1 MSWHLR
7 LPNLY
12 IIFLLQ
18 ESLAKTYERE
28 DSPKPMPLTA
38 PAALSDVALS
48 WPSAN
53 IKNCANNNALGEC
66 MSAISLP
73 KEPNNISPIPPLP
86 ISSRDSSIET
96 AVTTPYSQILEDNE
110 EYDSKTA
117 WNKNVSKTNQNDTS
131 QNSKLIQKPIQQKD
145 NNEASSMTDNFKR
158 PATQDILVTIN
169 KSPSAIKS
177 IESKDKENASESLDH
192 SDEYIFNLSTGSDG
206 SPSSDTN
213 LITVS
218 PTKVLAVES
227 AQPDNECTKD
237 EIRDEVILDRN
248 DSKNIAS
255 AENQVAETQKTDNTY
270 RVTNDVT
277 PKRHPQVTTEIV
289 DSICEKLMID
299 LVKDTYSSMSPKIIP
314 VALAT
319 EAQPSLEND
328 PIDLESF
335 HSNKPTK
342 KQENE
347 HEKLPKDRLAGEVP
361 VKPQTIKTEYEQ
373 NDHQNA
379 NSESLISS
387 NPLLNASSRSRSRPQ
402 DLMLTTFD
410 LSSESSSEDSSKTSS
425 KKIKENTV
433 QKDGYKDRDEY
444 GGNKVPDFNST
455 DFEAGGNYI
464 DDDFGISLQQESEH
478 IRQQQLLI
486 EQEISR
492 IQQETGVVSLRE
504 IPDKPPPPYT
514 PPSSPSSKV
523 LRRRLKDAGMPKYV
537 PSSKEDLCTMCDHMS
552 QNIFDVHES
561 LQTSVQEK
569 DTFLKKLM
577 EMTLPEEIL
586 EDKGKYS
593 VQCTGTGD
601 NASIDSISSSSHAM
615 FVNFVFDLVKE
626 ISASIYS
633 CETEKQSHIWMA
645 QKPLMKDRLALPK
658 DASSLSSIITREVM
672 VAFGY
677 EKRAAKENL
686 IVRWSPQK
694 RRDRVDQILV
704 RELHSEEKEWTD
716 YAQDETL
723 VKDSVTDSLFELLL
737 ADTVARLKQPIV
749 N

>member
-1 MSWHLR
+1 
-7 LPNLY
+7 
-12 IIFLLQ
+12 
-18 ESLAKTYERE
+18 
-28 DSPKPMPLTA
+28 MPLTA

-53 IKNCANNNALGEC
+53 IKNCSNYNAIGEC
-66 MSAISLP
+66 ISAKSLP

-96 AVTTPYSQILEDNE
+96 AVTTPYSQIQEDNE
-110 EYDSKTA
+110 DNDSKTT
-117 WNKNVSKTNQNDTS
+117 WIKNVSNTNQNDTS
-131 QNSKLIQKPIQQKD
+131 QNSKLIEEPIQQKD
-145 NNEASSMTDNFKR
+145 NNEASSINDNLER
-158 PATQDILVTIN
+158 PATKDIVATVN
-169 KSPSAIKS
+169 KSHSAFKL
-177 IESKDKENASESLDH
+177 IESNDKENAAENLDH
-192 SDEYIFNLSTGSDG
+192 SDEYIFNLSTGSDA

-218 PTKVLAVES
+218 PTKVLAVEI
-227 AQPDNECTKD
+227 AQPDNECSGNK
-237 EIRDEVILDRN
+237 IRDKVILDSN
-248 DSKNIAS
+248 DSENIAS
-255 AENQVAETQKTDNTY
+255 AQNQVAEMQKTDNTY
-270 RVTNDVT
+270 CVTDNMT
-277 PKRHPQVTTEIV
+277 PKSYPQVTTEIV

-314 VALAT
+314 VALAA
-319 EAQPSLEND
+319 EAQPSLEKATMNT
-328 PIDLESF
+328 ESF
-335 HSNKPTK
+335 RSNKHIK
-342 KQENE
+342 KEQNE
-347 HEKLPKDRLAGEVP
+347 LEKRPKDRREVEAP
-361 VKPQTIKTEYEQ
+361 EKQFTIRTEYEKK
-373 NDHQNA
+373 DHQNA

-387 NPLLNASSRSRSRPQ
+387 NPLSNASSRSRSRPQ

-410 LSSESSSEDSSKTSS
+410 LSSESSSEDSSKTTSQ
-425 KKIKENTV
+425 KIKENTI
-433 QKDGYKDRDEY
+433 QKDDYKDKDEY

-537 PSSKEDLCTMCDHMS
+537 PSSKESLCTMCDHMS
-552 QNIFDVHES
+552 QNIFNVHES
-561 LQTSVQEK
+561 LQTSAHEK

-577 EMTLPEEIL
+577 EMSLPEEIL
-586 EDKGKYS
+586 EDIGKHS
-593 VQCTGTGD
+593 VPCTGTGD
-601 NASIDSISSSSHAM
+601 NTSIDSIASSSHTM
-615 FVNFVFDLVKE
+615 FVNFLFDLVKE

-645 QKPLMKDRLALPK
+645 QKPLMKARLALPK

-672 VAFGY
+672 VAFGH

-737 ADTVARLKQPIV
+737 ADTVDRLKQPIV

>member
-1 MSWHLR
+1 
-7 LPNLY
+7 
-12 IIFLLQ
+12 
-18 ESLAKTYERE
+18 
-28 DSPKPMPLTA
+28 MPLTA

-53 IKNCANNNALGEC
+53 IKNCANYNALGEC
-66 MSAISLP
+66 MSATSLP

-96 AVTTPYSQILEDNE
+96 AVTTPYSQIQEDND
-110 EYDSKTA
+110 EYDTKTA
-117 WNKNVSKTNQNDTS
+117 WNKDVRKTNQNNAP
-131 QNSKLIQKPIQQKD
+131 QNSKLVQKPIEQKD
-145 NNEASSMTDNFKR
+145 NNEASSITDNFER
-158 PATQDILVTIN
+158 HATKDTLGTIN
-169 KSPSAIKS
+169 KSHSACKS
-177 IESKDKENASESLDH
+177 IESKDKENAAESLDH
-192 SDEYIFNLSTGSDG
+192 SDEYIFNLSTGSDA

-218 PTKVLAVES
+218 PTKVLAAES
-227 AQPDNECTKD
+227 AQPDNESTKD

-255 AENQVAETQKTDNTY
+255 AENQVTETQKNDDTY
-270 RVTNDVT
+270 CVTNDVT
-277 PKRHPQVTTEIV
+277 PTRHPQVTTEIV

-314 VALAT
+314 IALAT
-319 EAQPSLEND
+319 EAQPSLKKD
-328 PIDLESF
+328 PMNTELS
-335 HSNKPTK
+335 HSNKHDK
-342 KQENE
+342 KEENE
-347 HEKLPKDRLAGEVP
+347 HEKRPKDRLEGEATI
-361 VKPQTIKTEYEQ
+361 KPHTVKTEYEQ
-373 NDHQNA
+373 KDHQNA
-379 NSESLISS
+379 NSESSLSS
-387 NPLLNASSRSRSRPQ
+387 NPLSNAPRSRSRPQ

-410 LSSESSSEDSSKTSS
+410 LSSESSSEDSSKPSS
-425 KKIKENTV
+425 QKIKENTE
-433 QKDGYKDRDEY
+433 QKDDYKDRDEY

-537 PSSKEDLCTMCDHMS
+537 PSSREDLCMMCDHMS
-552 QNIFDVHES
+552 QNIFDIHES
-561 LQTSVQEK
+561 LQTSVQDK

-577 EMTLPEEIL
+577 EMALPEEIL
-586 EDKGKYS
+586 EDKGKHS
-593 VQCTGTGD
+593 VQCTATGD
-601 NASIDSISSSSHAM
+601 STSIDSISSSSHAM

-645 QKPLMKDRLALPK
+645 QKPLMKARLALPK

-737 ADTVARLKQPIV
+737 ADTVDRLKQPIV